1 MNEYNKK
8 EATIAIVRG
17 VVPVVVMFLT
27 MAGISADADIIIT
40 FVGAAIALVT
50 FIWSWWKNN
59 NITQAAQQA
68 QTFLNE
74 LKETGDGRIQG

>member
-1 MNEYNKK
+1 MNEYSKK
-8 EATIAIVRG
+8 EAAIAIIRG

-27 MAGISADADIIIT
+27 MFGISADADVIIT
-40 FVGAAIALVT
+40 AVGAAIALVT
-50 FIWSWWKNN
+50 FVWSWWKNN

-74 LKETGDGRIQG
+74 LKETGDAGVQD